1 MKLGRCSL
9 GDNIYPC
16 LVTQDTVNILPK
28 LSNTQLFAIS
38 TFDELTPYIT
48 EKMGLDQ
55 VHLLAPVLP
64 PKIVC
69 VGKNYQDHID
79 EFGAPTPKNP
89 ILFLKP
95 PSSVIGPNVPIFY
108 PKTSQQVDYEG
119 ELGLVIRKRTRA
131 ISHKEL
137 TSDPHAFGFTCVND
151 VTARDLQKADGQW
164 TRAKSFDTFA
174 PIGPLIEYGLN
185 PTNLDIKTRVNGIQ
199 RQNSNTKN
207 MLFSPFHLVSF
218 ISNIMTLEPGDVVA
232 SGTPAGVGP
241 LSVGDVVEIE
251 IPEIGILRNPVESQ

>member
-1 MKLGRCSL
+1 
-9 GDNIYPC
+9 
-16 LVTQDTVNILPK
+16 
-28 LSNTQLFAIS
+28 
-38 TFDELTPYIT
+38 
-48 EKMGLDQ
+48 MGLDQ
-55 VHLLAPVLP
+55 VSFLAPVQP

-95 PSSVIGPNVPIFY
+95 PTSVIGPNAPIIY
-108 PKTSQQVDYEG
+108 PETSRQVDYEG
-119 ELGLVIRKRTRA
+119 ELGLIIRKRIRA
-131 ISHKEL
+131 ISQEEL
-137 TSDPHAFGFTCVND
+137 ESDPHMLGFTCVND

-174 PIGPLIEYGLN
+174 PVGPFIEYGLN
-185 PTNLDIKTRVNGIQ
+185 PNNLDIKTRVNGTQ
-199 RQNSNTKN
+199 HQNSNTKN
-207 MLFSPFHLVSF
+207 MLFSPSHLISF
-218 ISNIMTLEPGDVVA
+218 ISNIMTLEPGDLIA

-251 IPEIGILRNPVESQ
+251 IPEIGVLRNPVESQ